1 MRIYNGGS
9 NWANLIAFNC
19 RDQNSDNEC
28 NYDCECDYAEFTGN
42 TLPPTI
48 SSTGNQVFILYTS
61 LYSCPGTC
69 GNPDGINNIYNN
81 KCDYD
86 NNNCGCGWDRGDCC
100 IDDNKVTDACTYYEE
115 WQCECLNPNRG
126 SGKVNKTNGNGNGGY
141 GKGFSA
147 SISFGKK
154 MPIIHYE
161 SKFLGVVAR

>member
-19 RDQNSDNEC
+19 RDQIGDNYC
-28 NYDCECDYAEFTGN
+28 TTYDCECDYAEFTGN

-69 GNPDGINNIYNN
+69 GNLDFNPN

-100 IDDNKVTDACTYYEE
+100 IDDNKVTDACYED
-115 WQCECLNPNRG
+115 WQCECLNPNGG

-154 MPIIHYE
+154 MPII
-161 SKFLGVVAR
+161 LLI

>member
-9 NWANLIAFNC
+9 NWANLIESNC
-19 RDQNSDNEC
+19 SKYQNIHNSYNID
-28 NYDCECDYAEFTGN
+28 CDYAEFTGN

-69 GNPDGINNIYNN
+69 GNRDFNPN

-100 IDDNKVTDACTYYEE
+100 VDENKITNACYEE
-115 WQCECLNPNRG
+115 WQCECLNPNEG
-126 SGKVNKTNGNGNGGY
+126 SVKVNKTNGNGNGVY

-147 SISFGKK
+147 SFAFGKK
-154 MPIIHYE
+154 MPII
-161 SKFLGVVAR
+161 LLI

>member
-9 NWANLIAFNC
+9 NWANLIEFNC
-19 RDQNSDNEC
+19 SKYQNIHNAYADSYSID
-28 NYDCECDYAEFTGN
+28 CDYAEFTGN

-69 GNPDGINNIYNN
+69 GNRDFNPN

-100 IDDNKVTDACTYYEE
+100 IDDNKVTDACTYYDD
-115 WQCECLNPNRG
+115 WQCECLNPNGG
-126 SGKVNKTNGNGNGGY
+126 SGKVNKTNGNGGY

-147 SISFGKK
+147 SFAFGKE
-154 MPIIHYE
+154 MPIQ
-161 SKFLGVVAR
+161 SSLGQQGFS